1 MSFITKK
8 QYNDIIN
15 TFTILDEQYWSF
27 FKVYDRATRDKETT
41 VNYLDYSGDP
51 YVNPLISAEYLFK
64 DESTNIVEIGFLV
77 GMYLVKQKI
86 GDWTLANLMAFSN
99 ACCID
104 IENIRILLDVIEEFG
119 TNISNME
126 NTTVTLN
133 FIRTT
138 KCIEVCKDKTQ
149 YGFYDQV
156 LDMMGYLDNNTLES
170 VINTKKL
177 RNDIKSLVKDLQNL
191 KDSVISLT
199 VEE

>member
-1 MSFITKK
+1 MSFITKT
-8 QYNDIIN
+8 QYNDILN

-41 VNYLDYSGDP
+41 VKYLDYSGDP

-64 DESTNIVEIGFLV
+64 DESTSTIDIGLV
-77 GMYLVKQKI
+77 GMYLTKQKI

-99 ACCID
+99 ACCVD

-138 KCIEVCKDKTQ
+138 KCTEVCKDRITQ

-170 VINTKKL
+170 VINTKEL
-177 RNDIKSLVKDLQNL
+177 RKDIESLVKDLQNL